1 MELKKYEG
9 KNKEEILKKILK
21 ELNIKVPQEV
31 KVFGYDDS
39 EVALISTK
47 TISTVRQPVDER

>member
-21 ELNIKVPQEV
+21 ELHTK
-31 KVFGYDDS
+31 K
-39 EVALISTK
+39 LIYN
-47 TISTVRQPVDER
+47 P